1 MPEEK
6 KESLHP
12 EITFLPP
19 LEMILSSLNPEERQR
34 AKTQETKK
42 NRIEETSVVKLIE
55 KLENKK

>member
-12 EITFLPP
+12 EVTFLPP